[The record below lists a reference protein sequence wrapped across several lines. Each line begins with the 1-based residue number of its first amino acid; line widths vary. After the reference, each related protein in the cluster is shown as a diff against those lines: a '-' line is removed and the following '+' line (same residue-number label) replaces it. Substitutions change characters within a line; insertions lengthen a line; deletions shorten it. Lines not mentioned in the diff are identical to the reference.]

1 MLDQERLRRAFPK
14 VVRKQQE
21 TESEIESRIN
31 EFYTTYKV
39 EEIRSHTG
47 IALKHYGVYDDERG
61 HLIFIGHSSPSMRV
75 GLGLTEE
82 VTEKINRLKPNFWVV
97 ANVNYAHGLKG
108 RLTKIMT
115 SPLDLPLHLQVAVDN
130 TVDLRKLTL
139 PRSLNKHQME
149 EMSKRLPLLCVLED
163 ATRTMSPVTDVAMFP
178 WDYFKLKDTSSFL
191 LPELDPR

>member
-82 VTEKINRLKPNFWVV
+82 VTEKINRLQRNF
-97 ANVNYAHGLKG
+97 
-108 RLTKIMT
+108 
-115 SPLDLPLHLQVAVDN
+115 
-130 TVDLRKLTL
+130 
-139 PRSLNKHQME
+139 
-149 EMSKRLPLLCVLED
+149 SKSTCI
-163 ATRTMSPVTDVAMFP
+163 
-178 WDYFKLKDTSSFL
+178 SFL
-191 LPELDPR
+191 NFTPSACSLILCSFHPLPKA